1 MENDRQ
7 RSREIENVRRTEERR
22 GSKRPDSQEANLRR
36 RLEKN
41 AGELLELDLG
51 EFLRT
56 LKEATNLTSLS
67 SQRRRRSGFRVA
79 EASQPLLELLVH

>member
-41 AGELLELDLG
+41 ADVLLELDLG
-51 EFLRT
+51 EFLRA
-56 LKEATNLTSLS
+56 LKEDYKLNE
-67 SQRRRRSGFRVA
+67 SQLAKAKTFWLQSRGG
-79 EASQPLLELLVH
+79 